1 MPYTGRSIR
10 IGRPRGA
17 LKDFLRSPPPGQPS
31 VGGAPRAR
39 LTPAIAGS
47 PLGADGPGS
56 TNPRDQSPGMA
67 HRAFGV
73 YVHIT
78 WHTRLRQ
85 RSLLR
90 GDADLVRATIREA
103 AARCQVHVHEVA
115 VLSDHV
121 HVIASVRPEGGVVSF
136 IRHAKSES
144 ARRINQ
150 VRGAVFQ
157 WARGYFVESLSRTH
171 VRAACAYVARQH
183 LRHPD
188 LIPN

>member
-1 MPYTGRSIR
+1 MIDPGAP
-10 IGRPRGA
+10 PR
-17 LKDFLRSPPPGQPS
+17 GQPS
-31 VGGAPRAR
+31 
-39 LTPAIAGS
+39 L
-47 PLGADGPGS
+47 D
-56 TNPRDQSPGMA
+56 MA
-67 HRAFGV
+67 HRAFGL

-85 RSLLR
+85 HVIRR
-90 GDADLVRATIREA
+90 ADADLVRASISEA
-103 AARCQVHVHEVA
+103 AARCQVHAHEVA

-121 HVIASVRPEGGVVSF
+121 HIIASVRPEGGVVSF

-144 ARRINQ
+144 TRRINLS
-150 VRGAVFQ
+150 RGAVFQ

-188 LIPN
+188 RVPV